1 MGTNDFAASLMPP
14 PDTNRPVSTAERKD
28 APQGLAR
35 DDAPGLAVSD
45 TTPPAPPLADAY
57 LAHRDWLTRALAWR
71 YGAEEA
77 DDIAQDTWLKVHGYA
92 PPSPVRSPR
101 SLLMRIARNVA
112 ANRLRKSGRERPTDP
127 HAPLLAPSAP
137 GEQEQAVTFEQM
149 MLALPP
155 KLRDVFALNHVRG
168 LTYREI
174 AQLRGISVKAVEKR
188 MTQAIARCAEMMR
201 G

>member
-1 MGTNDFAASLMPP
+1 MPP

-77 DDIAQDTWLKVHGYA
+77 D
-92 PPSPVRSPR
+92 
-101 SLLMRIARNVA
+101 
-112 ANRLRKSGRERPTDP
+112 
-127 HAPLLAPSAP
+127 
-137 GEQEQAVTFEQM
+137 
-149 MLALPP
+149 
-155 KLRDVFALNHVRG
+155 
-168 LTYREI
+168 
-174 AQLRGISVKAVEKR
+174 
-188 MTQAIARCAEMMR
+188 
-201 G
+201 

>member
-1 MGTNDFAASLMPP
+1 MRLMPP
-14 PDTNRPVSTAERKD
+14 LDTKRPAPTAHRGDVARASPREA
-28 APQGLAR
+28 APSV
-35 DDAPGLAVSD
+35 PS
-45 TTPPAPPLADAY
+45 PPTPPLADAY

-71 YGAEEA
+71 YGPEEA

-92 PPSPVRSPR
+92 PPGPVRSAK

-112 ANRLRKSGRERPTDP
+112 ANRLRKTGRESATDP
-127 HAPLLAPSAP
+127 HAPLLDPAAP
-137 GEQEQAVTFEQM
+137 GEQEQAVAFEQM